1 MAGVGENPRYVSRIS
16 QLFNL
21 LYSSGGW
28 GNVILRD
35 IVYEIG
41 RQTNVKAYAN
51 RVAYHFIEIGK
62 ALTEGMS
69 ESLIL
74 SGPSFQIEQRSR
86 QILDRGNEA
95 RTVSDRE
102 KGL

>member
-1 MAGVGENPRYVSRIS
+1 MAGVGENPRYVSWIS
-16 QLFNL
+16 QLHL
-21 LYSSGGW
+21 LYSSGRW

-51 RVAYHFIEIGK
+51 RVAHHFIEIGK

-86 QILDRGNEA
+86 
-95 RTVSDRE
+95 
-102 KGL
+102 